1 MPMGARLGH
10 RAASKSCGHSVAAE
24 NPLIDRPPR
33 PTRRA
38 LLDTLVSGAASL
50 GIQLSP
56 TQVDQFRSYHRELVE
71 WNRRVNLTN
80 IVEWEDVQTR
90 LFVNSL
96 AITPVLPGTALRS
109 GAWMLDVGTGAG
121 VPGLPLKIAFPALSL
136 TLMDATAKKT
146 AFLTHVTHLLGLDD
160 VDVLTGRAEDLAR
173 DPGLR
178 ERFDV
183 VLARAV
189 GKLPVLAELTLPFC
203 RPGGV
208 VVAVK
213 GANVNDEVRQAENAI
228 EAMGG
233 RLRETRRVAAAGG
246 TAFVVL
252 EKIGPTPE
260 GYPRRPGIPAKRPL

>member
-1 MPMGARLGH
+1 MLACLLQGEPGQNRGLTTLITRFGSQGCVGLTAQLLVKGAS
-10 RAASKSCGHSVAAE
+10 A
-24 NPLIDRPPR
+24 
-33 PTRRA
+33 
-38 LLDTLVSGAASL
+38 L
-50 GIQLSP
+50 GIHLGSAQA
-56 TQVDQFRSYHRELVE
+56 DQFRRYYAELLH
-71 WNRRVNLTN
+71 WNRRVNLTA

-90 LFVNSL
+90 LFLDSL
-96 AITPVLPGTALRS
+96 AVSAVLPDTTLRS
-109 GAWMLDVGTGAG
+109 GARMLDVGTGAG
-121 VPGLPLKIAFPALSL
+121 VPGLPLKIAFTSMSL
-136 TLMDATAKKT
+136 TLLDATAKKT

-160 VDVLTGRAEDLAR
+160 VEVLTGRAEDLAR
-173 DPGLR
+173 DPRLR

-213 GANVNDEVRQAENAI
+213 GANVDDEVQQAENAI
-228 EAMGG
+228 EALAG

-260 GYPRRPGIPAKRPL
+260 RYPRRPGIPAKRPL